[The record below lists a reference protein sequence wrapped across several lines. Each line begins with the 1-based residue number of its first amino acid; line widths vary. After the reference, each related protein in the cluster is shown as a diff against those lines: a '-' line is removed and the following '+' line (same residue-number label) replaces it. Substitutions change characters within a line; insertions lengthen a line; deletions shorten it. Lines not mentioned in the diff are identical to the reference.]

1 MRFGEMKKFGITGDL
16 HSLTDELLAQ
26 KIQIFID
33 KIKPIKYYY
42 IDEDSN
48 SLIIGLDE
56 NYIQDAAD
64 KLYNEATSIEFFDA
78 DSVDMRY
85 IPHKKQTEYS
95 IKLKK
100 VAKFAEGGE
109 MAKGGQLGVTYFIG
123 KPEVDKVGRFGKKRA
138 SWKTCIVNEKGE
150 KKFSEY
156 STSFVGS
163 LSGVKLDGIKISQ
176 SEFDKL
182 NFDKI
187 GRASCRERV

>member
-1 MRFGEMKKFGITGDL
+1 
-16 HSLTDELLAQ
+16 LTDELLAQ

-56 NYIQDAAD
+56 NYTQDAAD
-64 KLYNEATSIEFFDA
+64 KLYKGATSSMEFFDA

-100 VAKFAEGGE
+100 VAKFA
-109 MAKGGQLGVTYFIG
+109 KGGYMAGGHDGKGNKMAAIMSEANALKAIADGVA
-123 KPEVDKVGRFGKKRA
+123 KK
-138 SWKTCIVNEKGE
+138 G
-150 KKFSEY
+150 F
-156 STSFVGS
+156 
-163 LSGVKLDGIKISQ
+163 
-176 SEFDKL
+176 
-182 NFDKI
+182 
-187 GRASCRERV
+187 

>member
-1 MRFGEMKKFGITGDL
+1 MRFGEMKKGGITGDL

-33 KIKPIKYYY
+33 KMKPIKYYY

-64 KLYNEATSIEFFDA
+64 KLYKEATSIEFFDA

-95 IKLKK
+95 IKFKK
-100 VAKFAEGGE
+100 LAKFAEGY
-109 MAKGGQLGVTYFIG
+109 LPTF
-123 KPEVDKVGRFGKKRA
+123 KR
-138 SWKTCIVNEKGE
+138 K
-150 KKFSEY
+150 
-156 STSFVGS
+156 
-163 LSGVKLDGIKISQ
+163 
-176 SEFDKL
+176 
-182 NFDKI
+182 
-187 GRASCRERV
+187 